1 MALRTPRTAM
11 GVGTAAERRMPARA
25 RLMTA
30 RSSTPTKTMKLAA
43 AKV

>member
-25 RLMTA
+25 RNMPKRT
-30 RSSTPTKTMKLAA
+30 STPTLTMMRAS
-43 AKV
+43 AKK